1 MDPVVEIKARLPIDE
16 LVRQY
21 CALQKKGR
29 NFVCLCPFHNDKHP
43 SMLVSPDKGIAYCF
57 PCQKGGDIFNFYQ
70 LIEGVDF
77 PQALKDLAE
86 KTGVQL
92 PDSHVSSL
100 PKDEKERMRAALEG
114 ALASYQS
121 SLRGAPST
129 LAYLQERGVT
139 DAEIATF
146 ELGLA
151 TSGSSDLYETLLKK
165 GFSRAE
171 IVGSGMAIQRDLSA
185 DRPIDRF
192 RNRLMFPIRDAL
204 GRLIGFG
211 GRTLGGDD
219 AKYVNSAETPLYR
232 KASVLYGF
240 SLAKDAI
247 RERKRAVL
255 VEGYFDVLACHR
267 VGITE
272 AVAACGTSLT
282 EEHARLLKRHADIV
296 VLCLDQDAAGR
307 AAAERAFAVL
317 AAEGVLVQAA
327 VLPEK
332 DPADL
337 ALHDPEALKLHLTE
351 KVVPYIDYVI
361 GEVRLADLTTGPGKR
376 AALQRLLPLLAA
388 LPTAVERSHYVASTA
403 SALGVPES
411 AVEED
416 LNRLRSHDRIARPVA
431 PALPEKDLF
440 DSAEIALGFF
450 MIFPQFRAMLPELIP
465 PATGM
470 AAALYEALR
479 SAETGGSW
487 SVDDIAIPEE
497 YRDRV
502 RVLSLYCENHG
513 FSAISESLAIR
524 ELKKNCRNAN
534 RDFLHGKIQEIAAKM
549 RGADKQGNAQERSL
563 LQTEFEEVLKLTR
576 RAG

>member
-1 MDPVVEIKARLPIDE
+1 MDPVVEIKARLPIEE

-57 PCQKGGDIFNFYQ
+57 PCQKGGDIFSFYQ

-86 KTGVQL
+86 KAGVQL
-92 PDSHVSSL
+92 PEAPSSTL
-100 PKDEKERMRAALEG
+100 PKDEKERLRASLEG
-114 ALASYQS
+114 ALASYQAN
-121 SLRGAPST
+121 LRASPQT
-129 LAYLQERGVT
+129 LEYLRSRGVT
-139 DAEIATF
+139 DGEIVSF

-151 TSGSSDLYETLLKK
+151 TSGASDLYEALLKK
-165 GFSRAE
+165 GYSRGE
-171 IVGSGMAIQRDLSA
+171 IITAGLAMQRDLSP

-192 RNRLMFPIRDAL
+192 RNRLMFPIRDTL

-211 GRTLGGDD
+211 GRTLGDDD
-219 AKYVNSAETPLYR
+219 AKYMNSAETPLYR

-267 VGITE
+267 VGVTE
-272 AVAACGTSLT
+272 AVAACGTALT
-282 EEHARLLKRHADIV
+282 EEHARLLRRHADTV
-296 VLCLDQDAAGR
+296 VLCLDQDPAGR
-307 AAAERAFAVL
+307 AAAERAFGVL
-317 AAEGVLVQAA
+317 AGEGILVQAV

-337 ALHDPEALKLHLTE
+337 ALHDPASLRSHLEE
-351 KVVPYIDYVI
+351 KAVPYIDHVI
-361 GEVRLADLTTGPGKR
+361 AELRTLDIVSGAGKR
-376 AALQRLLPLLAA
+376 TALQRLLPLLAA
-388 LPTAVERSHYVASTA
+388 LPTAVERSHYQAA
-403 SALGVPES
+403 AAAALGVPEA

-416 LNRLRSHDRIARPVA
+416 LRRMRTQERVARPPA
-431 PALPEKDLF
+431 PALPQKNLF

-450 MIFPQFRAMLPELIP
+450 LSFPQFRAMLPELIP
-465 PATGM
+465 PADGM
-470 AAALYEALR
+470 AAALYQALKD
-479 SAETGGSW
+479 APEGEW
-487 SVDDIAIPEE
+487 SIADLAIPEE
-497 YRDRV
+497 HRERV
-502 RVLSLYCENHG
+502 RVLGLYCEQHG
-513 FSAISESLAIR
+513 FAAISESLAIR

-534 RDFLHGKIQEIAAKM
+534 REFLQVKIQQIAAKM
-549 RGADKQGNAQERSL
+549 RDAGKQGDAQESAL
-563 LQTEFEEVLKLTR
+563 LRTEFEEVLKLTR